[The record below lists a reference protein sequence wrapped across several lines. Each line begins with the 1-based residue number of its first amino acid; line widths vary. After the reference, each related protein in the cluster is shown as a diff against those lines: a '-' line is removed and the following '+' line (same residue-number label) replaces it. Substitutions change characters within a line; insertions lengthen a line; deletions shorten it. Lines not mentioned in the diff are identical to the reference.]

1 MNLSKWQQK
10 HGKKV
15 DGNKDNIKAHAIQW
29 PHINMC
35 MQNYMKK
42 QTRYRNMT
50 KIESNKP
57 QKIVRQSNF
66 PRLTP
71 NFGLIHDKMWMRLKK
86 K

>member
-1 MNLSKWQQK
+1 MTTGEHNDTTRTNKKSHMNLSKWKQK

-15 DGNKDNIKAHAIQW
+15 DGNKYNIKAHAIQW

-42 QTRYRNMT
+42 QTRYRMMI

-57 QKIVRQSNF
+57 KKIAR
-66 PRLTP
+66 
-71 NFGLIHDKMWMRLKK
+71 
-86 K
+86 

>member
-1 MNLSKWQQK
+1 MMLQEPIKKPHELTKMETK

-15 DGNKDNIKAHAIQW
+15 DGNKYNIKAHAIQW

-57 QKIVRQSNF
+57 QKIVR
-66 PRLTP
+66 
-71 NFGLIHDKMWMRLKK
+71 
-86 K
+86 